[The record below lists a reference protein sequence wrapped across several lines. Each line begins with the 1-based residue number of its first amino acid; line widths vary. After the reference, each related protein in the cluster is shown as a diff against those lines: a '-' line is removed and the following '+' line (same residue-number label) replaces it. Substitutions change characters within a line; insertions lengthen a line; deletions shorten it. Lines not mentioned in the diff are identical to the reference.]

1 MMELFF
7 IILIVSILYIF
18 GNKIINAIAE
28 ILESISD
35 FISGIFLGLGFEAVI
50 LILIIIIALLKN

>member
-7 IILIVSILYIF
+7 IILIVSILYFFRDQILD
-18 GNKIINAIAE
+18 AIAK

-35 FISGIFLGLGFEAVI
+35 FFSGIFLGLGFEGVI

>member
-1 MMELFF
+1 M
-7 IILIVSILYIF
+7 IS
-18 GNKIINAIAE
+18 K